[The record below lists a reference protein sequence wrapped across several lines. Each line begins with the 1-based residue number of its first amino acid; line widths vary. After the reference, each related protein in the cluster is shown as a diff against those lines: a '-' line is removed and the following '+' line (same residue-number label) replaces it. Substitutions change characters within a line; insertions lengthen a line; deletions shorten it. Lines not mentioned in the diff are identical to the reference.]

1 MKTRRTILFVTLC
14 SVFLGIQQSGSARA
28 EEMAVAENP
37 SNSHEPAHEF
47 PIEILKGAE
56 APPSSSMEWRILD
69 ISVVRQK
76 FGTSLSSFLRVR
88 GMVSPKN
95 RVRSRIFCEDVHVP
109 VRPDGNFEF
118 EIPYD
123 GSVTH
128 LDLSWISASGEIL
141 EHEVEFRLKPEPEL
155 QMGTPEP
162 SPSPGSMRETIPV
175 VEFNRALDRRSFFL
189 LGTGVSLIEVR
200 QSESRISLF
209 RNTVLSVKG
218 AFNYFLS
225 PPVWDFGVSGFM
237 NVLGLGCGC
246 ATDVRILGVNARIGY
261 VFPGIRNPWRL
272 ALYGGWYYSTM
283 IASDQSFGYRNL
295 NGPQIFPTLRRAFGN
310 GSALS
315 AYLKLSPISNRL
327 SLMNLSNSEQA
338 VGVSYLFPKWGKT
351 FAISLDFSRLRFG
364 LEGVEIR
371 TSSSSLGLSMAF

>member
-1 MKTRRTILFVTLC
+1 L
-14 SVFLGIQQSGSARA
+14 
-28 EEMAVAENP
+28 
-37 SNSHEPAHEF
+37 
-47 PIEILKGAE
+47 
-56 APPSSSMEWRILD
+56 
-69 ISVVRQK
+69 
-76 FGTSLSSFLRVR
+76 
-88 GMVSPKN
+88 
-95 RVRSRIFCEDVHVP
+95 
-109 VRPDGNFEF
+109 

-123 GSVTH
+123 GLVTH

-141 EHEVEFRLKPEPEL
+141 EHEVKFRLKPEPEL
-155 QMGTPEP
+155 QTGTPAP

-283 IASDQSFGYRNL
+283 IASDESFGYRNL

-351 FAISLDFSRLRFG
+351 FAVSLDFSRLRFG